1 LQLPRIAVSIYFGW
15 LVNDLTANTLIG
27 LGFAR
32 FISVIVAVVTAI
44 LTTVILHL
52 SRNRQSFS

>member
-1 LQLPRIAVSIYFGW
+1 LGW

-44 LTTVILHL
+44 IVAVVTAILTTVILHL
-52 SRNRQSFS
+52 SRNRHSFS